1 MGPPEVQDICHLID
15 WLAVQPWST
24 GDVGMFG
31 VSYFARLA
39 KAVAALGPKPL
50 KAIFA
55 PFAGTDDYRHRCYH
69 GGILAHG
76 FLTHWRNSLHKPNY
90 RSLYKETHG
99 EAAYKDAI
107 EQMMRDDEITA
118 VPGLREALQNPDAG
132 TNALVVDV
140 LLHPFD
146 GPFWRERSAWR

>member
-1 MGPPEVQDICHLID
+1 MFTTQ
-15 WLAVQPWST
+15 WST
-24 GDVGMFG
+24 SERKYDVVVDRDVKVRMSDGTHLDGNGVVGMFG

-76 FLTHWRNSLHKPNY
+76 FISHWRNSLHKPNY
-90 RSLYKETHG
+90 RSLYKEQHG
-99 EAAYKDAI
+99 EAAYKEAI
-107 EQMMRDDEITA
+107 ALALRDEEIVA
-118 VPGLREALQNPDAG
+118 QSGLREALQNPDAG
-132 TNALVVDV
+132 TNAL
-140 LLHPFD
+140 
-146 GPFWRERSAWR
+146 